1 MSRVLGVYARSVHVA
16 PVPDPSFAFAPVAAH
31 GLSWNWTAIGTV
43 SLAGVTFVTLLF
55 TIYQAR
61 KERHQAAAD
70 RAAADQRL
78 ADERAAGEQ
87 RIRDER
93 AHADDVRRRE
103 RLLDNAS
110 VLMQRVATLQP
121 YLPTVPGAILRGRAG
136 TAPFPGALSNSVP
149 GDEECRAAI
158 ASLRHGAWT
167 EASMLGSGEA
177 AQSAADRYRR
187 LVTLVNEVA
196 LGPARLPDRDI
207 DSLRHYAMWIRITL
221 RTLAASETVPTIY
234 GGSAEAPLLGLAE
247 HMPAW
252 LPHPIPDG
260 WDDESEVNAPL
271 RRSARAQVGGAQPPS
286 Q

>member
-1 MSRVLGVYARSVHVA
+1 
-16 PVPDPSFAFAPVAAH
+16 VAAN

-55 TIYQAR
+55 TIYQA
-61 KERHQAAAD
+61 KQERQQAVAD

-78 ADERAAGEQ
+78 ADERTAGEQ
-87 RIRDER
+87 RVRDER
-93 AHADDVRRRE
+93 THADDVRRRE

-110 VLMQRVATLQP
+110 ALMQRVAALQP
-121 YLPTVPGAILRGRAG
+121 YLPTVPGTTLRGRAG
-136 TAPFPGALSNSVP
+136 VAPVRGALSNSVP

-167 EASMLGSGEA
+167 EASMLGGEEA
-177 AQSAADRYRR
+177 PQSAADRYRR
-187 LVTLVNEVA
+187 LVRLVDEVA
-196 LGPARLPDRDI
+196 LGSTRLPERDI
-207 DSLRHYAMWIRITL
+207 DSLRHYAMWVRITL
-221 RTLAASETVPTIY
+221 RTLVASETVPPIY

-252 LPHPIPDG
+252 LPNPIPDG
-260 WDDESEVNAPL
+260 WNDESEVDAPL
-271 RRSARAQVGGAQPPS
+271 RRSAKAQVGGTQPDTLPG

>member
-1 MSRVLGVYARSVHVA
+1 MHVA
-16 PVPDPSFAFAPVAAH
+16 LVRDPSFALAPAAAH
-31 GLSWNWTAIGTV
+31 GLSWDWTAIGTV

-61 KERHQAAAD
+61 QERRRAATD
-70 RAAADQRL
+70 RATADQRL

-110 VLMQRVATLQP
+110 VLMHRVAELQP
-121 YLPTVPGAILRGRAG
+121 YLPTVPGTTLRGRAG
-136 TAPFPGALSNSVP
+136 TVPIRGGISNSVP
-149 GDEECRAAI
+149 NDEECRAAI
-158 ASLRHGAWT
+158 ASMRHGAWT

-187 LVTLVNEVA
+187 LVRLVDEVA
-196 LGPARLPDRDI
+196 LGSAQLPDRDI
-207 DSLRHYAMWIRITL
+207 DSLRHYAMWVRITL

-234 GGSAEAPLLGLAE
+234 GGSAETPLLGLAE

-252 LPHPIPDG
+252 LPNPIPDG
-260 WDDESEVNAPL
+260 WNDESEVDAPL
-271 RRSARAQVGGAQPPS
+271 RRSARAQVGGAQPDPPPS
-286 Q
+286 R

>member
-1 MSRVLGVYARSVHVA
+1 VHVA
-16 PVPDPSFAFAPVAAH
+16 LVPDLSFAFAPAAAH

-43 SLAGVTFVTLLF
+43 SLAGVTLVTLLF

-61 KERHQAAAD
+61 KERQQAAAD

-93 AHADDVRRRE
+93 AHSDDVRRRE

-110 VLMQRVATLQP
+110 ALMQRVAVLQP
-121 YLPTVPGAILRGRAG
+121 YLPTVPGATLRGRVG
-136 TAPFPGALSNSVP
+136 TSPLRGALSNSVP
-149 GDEECRAAI
+149 GDDECRAAI

-187 LVTLVNEVA
+187 LVRLVDETA
-196 LGPARLPDRDI
+196 LGSARLPDRDI
-207 DSLRHYAMWIRITL
+207 DSLRHYAMWVRITL
-221 RTLAASETVPTIY
+221 RMLAASEIVPQVY
-234 GGSAEAPLLGLAE
+234 GGSAESPLLGLAE

-252 LPHPIPDG
+252 LPNPIPDG
-260 WDDESEVNAPL
+260 WNDETEVDAPL
-271 RRSARAQVGGAQPPS
+271 RRSACAQVGEAPPDPPPS